1 MGRSW
6 VRIPL
11 SADSQEGMQKCWMVL
26 VVHGKLVT
34 RIVTME
40 WFNGFYTLKHAANV
54 CMGINKVRFI
64 IISSIG
70 VIISDKLIDGWLQL
84 KKAHDKS
91 AAWIVLKSSV
101 NCGA

>member
-1 MGRSW
+1 
-6 VRIPL
+6 
-11 SADSQEGMQKCWMVL
+11 MVL
-26 VVHGKLVT
+26 VVHGKLVI

-54 CMGINKVRFI
+54 CMGINKVRLI

-70 VIISDKLIDGWLQL
+70 VIISDRLIDGWLQL

-91 AAWIVLKSSV
+91 AA
-101 NCGA
+101 